1 MTLYR
6 KAAPDAAALVEAPE
20 TEAFRADV
28 LKGLGA
34 PRKSLPAK
42 HFYDTAGSRLFD
54 QICTLDEY
62 YPTRTELGILEAHA
76 ADIARHAGSG
86 AKLVEFGAG
95 SLVKVRVLLD
105 ALDAPAAFVPIDISA
120 DHLVAASA
128 ALALDHPALQIT
140 PVVGDFT
147 RSLVLPAF
155 AGRRTLGFFP
165 GSTIGNFTPA
175 EARHFLAE
183 AGRTLGPGALLVL
196 GVDLKKD
203 KARLEA
209 AYDDAAGVTAAFNL
223 NLLARINR
231 ELSGTFDLSRFAHRA
246 FFNEEESRIE
256 MHIESLA
263 DQVVRAAG
271 CTFRF
276 ARGET
281 IHTENSYKYA
291 PGEVADLARSAGW
304 EMDEAWTDSENLFGV
319 FLLSRA

>member
-1 MTLYR
+1 MTLHC
-6 KAAPDAAALVEAPE
+6 KAAPNAAAPADAPE

-42 HFYDTAGSRLFD
+42 HFYDAAGSRLFD

-62 YPTRTELGILEAHA
+62 YPTRTELCILEAHA
-76 ADIARHAGSG
+76 ADIARHAGPG

-105 ALDAPAAFVPIDISA
+105 ALDAPAAYVPIDISA

-128 ALALDHPALQIT
+128 ALALDHPSLKIT

-147 RSLVLPAF
+147 HSLALPAL

-175 EARHFLAE
+175 DAQRFLTE
-183 AGRTLGPGALLVL
+183 AGRTLGTGALLVL

-246 FFNEEESRIE
+246 FFNAQESRIE

-263 DQVVRAAG
+263 DQAAKVG
-271 CTFRF
+271 ERTFRF

-291 PGEVADLARSAGW
+291 PREVADLAQAAGW
-304 EMDEAWTDSENLFGV
+304 RMEEAWTDDEKLFGV
-319 FLLSRA
+319 FLLSRP